1 VAGRA
6 EPGSEGR
13 ILTPVR
19 EIRTQLVR
27 LRPFGLEHEPGLLAL
42 WNDPQVR
49 RYLWDDEPVSRE
61 TVLEQIDASRRTFQE
76 RGFGHFALWPVA
88 SSPEPRGLVGFAG
101 LRTFGEE
108 DKVELLYALRPT
120 FQGRGL
126 ATDASRA
133 VLRFGFEEAGLS
145 EILAGADPPNAASFR
160 VMERLGMSFLRD
172 VTTSGRPARYYRL
185 LRAQFRSVE
194 CGYTIENQEVP

>member
-1 VAGRA
+1 VARRA

-13 ILTPVR
+13 ILTRVR
-19 EIRTQLVR
+19 EIRAQRLR
-27 LRPFGLEHEPGLLAL
+27 LRPFGPEHEPGLLAL

-61 TVLEQIDASRRTFQE
+61 TVVEQIDASRRSFRE

-88 SSPEPRGLVGFAG
+88 SPPDPGGLVGFAG

-108 DKVELLYALRPT
+108 GEVELLYALFPA

-145 EILAGADPPNAASFR
+145 EILAGTDPPNAASFR
-160 VMERLGMSFLRD
+160 VMERLGMSFLRE
-172 VTTSGRPARYYRL
+172 VTSSGRPARYYHL
-185 LRAQFRSVE
+185 LRAESPSFD
-194 CGYTIENQEVP
+194 YTIENQEVP